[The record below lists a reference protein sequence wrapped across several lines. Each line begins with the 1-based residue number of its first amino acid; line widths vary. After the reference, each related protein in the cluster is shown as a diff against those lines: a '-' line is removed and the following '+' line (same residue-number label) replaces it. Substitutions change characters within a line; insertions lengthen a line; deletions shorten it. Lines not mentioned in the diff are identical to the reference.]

1 MVTWY
6 QPTNHILS
14 HLRPAPR
21 PTVTHGRQLS
31 SRQPRV
37 VIIQA
42 TSSSNSNR
50 TMATEPLRALSMSPP
65 RLPHPPRNLRP
76 VAAVT
81 VGWTLSQ
88 GLSMGSP
95 HRRTLNRNFRRQN
108 RQSSREHHANNK
120 CASRYLFTSQR
131 GLSKYT
137 KTIRM
142 FFGGFF
148 CNVTIED
155 ACCINCTYTL
165 YQYLFR
171 LHFHCDI
178 LLLQRVLSIHGIIH
192 LNVHVIHFTLVCVVL
207 FFKSSI
213 PCFYINCY
221 HRFILIRYDFSNA
234 FFLFPMFF
242 ILNFFWYKI

>member
-31 SRQPRV
+31 SRQPRA
-37 VIIQA
+37 VIIRA
-42 TSSSNSNR
+42 TSSSHSNR

-81 VGWTLSQ
+81 VEWTLSQ

-131 GLSKYT
+131 GLSKHT

-142 FFGGFF
+142 VFFAMLQLE
-148 CNVTIED
+148 CMLYKLYI
-155 ACCINCTYTL
+155 

-178 LLLQRVLSIHGIIH
+178 LLLQRVKSNHAIIH
-192 LNVHVIHFTLVCVVL
+192 LHVHVIHFTLVCVVFFFQIFNSL
-207 FFKSSI
+207 FLYKLFSPFYTHKI
-213 PCFYINCY
+213 WFFECIFFYFRCF
-221 HRFILIRYDFSNA
+221 LS
-234 FFLFPMFF
+234 
-242 ILNFFWYKI
+242 FFWYIWYKM

>member
-31 SRQPRV
+31 SRQPRA
-37 VIIQA
+37 VIIRA
-42 TSSSNSNR
+42 TSSSHSNR

-76 VAAVT
+76 VTAVT

-120 CASRYLFTSQR
+120 CAYASHYLFTSQR
-131 GLSKYT
+131 GLSKHT

-142 FFGGFF
+142 VFFAMLQLE
-148 CNVTIED
+148 CMLYKLYI
-155 ACCINCTYTL
+155 

-178 LLLQRVLSIHGIIH
+178 LLLQRVISIHGIIH

-213 PCFYINCY
+213 PCFYINCF

-234 FFLFPMFF
+234 FFFYFRCFLS
-242 ILNFFWYKI
+242 FFWYKI